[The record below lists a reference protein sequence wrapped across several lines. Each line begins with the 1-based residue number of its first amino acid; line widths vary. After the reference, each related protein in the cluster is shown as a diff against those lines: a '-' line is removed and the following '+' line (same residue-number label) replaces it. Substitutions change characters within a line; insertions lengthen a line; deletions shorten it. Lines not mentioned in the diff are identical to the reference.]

1 MSDTAESPSP
11 GTSPAELDPTAL
23 APEDAAA
30 VQRWLLTLA
39 DTKRIL
45 GLRYSDWLLGAPSL
59 EASIAASAMSQDE
72 WGHARLLYA
81 ALKDL
86 GRDPVEVEHARPAD
100 AYTSVDCLDGPLE
113 DWAEV
118 VAATAVV
125 DGALSVALDAARRGA
140 YTSVA
145 GRAAK
150 MLAEEEF
157 HGAFAQAW
165 VRKLAEGSAEAR
177 ERLRGAVER
186 MWPSVLHT
194 MAPEDAAHR
203 RVVALGITDSAALL
217 RRSIVEKVG
226 PLVKRAGVEP
236 SPEPDP
242 HAEWD
247 AARGRG
253 PGHPDD
259 EVVERARGDRN
270 RALFVE

>member
-1 MSDTAESPSP
+1 MSEATGDRRD
-11 GTSPAELDPTAL
+11 ELDPTAL
-23 APEDAAA
+23 TGDDAAA
-30 VQRWLLTLA
+30 VERWLLTLA

-59 EASIAASAMSQDE
+59 ESSIAASAMSQDE

-86 GRDPVEVEHARPAD
+86 GRDPVEVEHSRPAD
-100 AYTSVDCLDGPLE
+100 AYASVDCLDRPLE

-118 VAATAVV
+118 VAAVAVV

-140 YTSVA
+140 YRSVA
-145 GRAAK
+145 NRAAK

-157 HGAFAQAW
+157 HGAFGDAW
-165 VRKLAEGSAEAR
+165 VRKLAEGTSEAR
-177 ERLRGAVER
+177 ERLRAAVER
-186 MWPSVLHT
+186 MWPSALHV

-217 RRSIVEKVG
+217 RRAIVERVG
-226 PLVKRAGVEP
+226 PLVTRAGAEP

-242 HAEWD
+242 GAEWD
-247 AARGRG
+247 EARGRG